1 MAWKFPRLAWVLP
14 RIKPWGPLGT
24 DPRETAEGHKLGC
37 FLSVAGVM
45 LGGGG
50 GRKLSLSLEKKI
62 ILNSHGSTKHN
73 LNKHTLGFKCSSSRN
88 SLSCLE
94 GSEPQ
99 SA

>member
-45 LGGGG
+45 LRGGGA
-50 GRKLSLSLEKKI
+50 
-62 ILNSHGSTKHN
+62 GSYH
-73 LNKHTLGFKCSSSRN
+73 
-88 SLSCLE
+88 
-94 GSEPQ
+94 
-99 SA
+99 